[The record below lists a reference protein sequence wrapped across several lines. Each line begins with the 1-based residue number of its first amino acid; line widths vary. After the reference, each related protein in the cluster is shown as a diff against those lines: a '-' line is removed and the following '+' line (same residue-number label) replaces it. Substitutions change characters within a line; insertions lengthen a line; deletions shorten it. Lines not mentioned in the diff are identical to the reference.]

1 MSEKFY
7 NPDLDPEEF
16 RKLGYRVVDM
26 ITDYYASIR
35 KVRVFPKATSREVEQ
50 VFDEELPVSEQ
61 NPDDILNE
69 WQEKVLPYTTHL
81 GSPRYFGYVNG
92 SGSMIGT
99 LAAALS
105 NSVNMNPGGW
115 KASPAATEIE
125 RRTIKWI
132 AELIGY
138 PVNCGGLLTSG
149 GTMANFTALLTALRN
164 KAPYNTTEDG
174 LQNKDFDSRFTIYMS
189 DHEGHVSITRV
200 ADLLNLGRKSIRRIK
215 SRDDFTMDPEA
226 LRVRIKKD
234 IEAGLTPLCVVAQ
247 VGSINVGAIDPLE
260 EIAGICRDFD
270 IWFHAD
276 GACGAVGAMLPEKK
290 HLYRGLEL
298 ADSVTLDPHKW
309 LYISYECGC
318 VLVRDEEKLRRSFS
332 MTASYLKGVLPTE
345 YTGLNYFEHG
355 PQMSRSFKALKVWM
369 TLKAYGAEG
378 YRKLLAQNI
387 RCAEYLDKLVRESDD
402 YQAYHKPLLF
412 IYSFRYAPKKYQK
425 LLHNEPAKSDAV
437 NQYLDQL
444 NQTIADEIQISGMAF
459 VMTTRLLGRT
469 VLRLSICSHRT
480 TPEDIDRVF
489 NKLTELGDQFDLGKF
504 TSISSH
510 ETE

>member
-35 KVRVFPKATSREVEQ
+35 EVQVFQKATSAEVEK
-50 VFDEELPVSEQ
+50 VFDEKLPENEQ

-105 NSVNMNPGGW
+105 NSVNMNSGGW

-174 LQNKDFDSRFTIYMS
+174 LQNMDFDSRFTIYMS

-200 ADLLNLGRKSIRRIK
+200 ADLLNLGRKSIRKVK
-215 SRDDFTMDPEA
+215 SRDDFTMDPDD
-226 LRVRIKKD
+226 LRVTIEKDMKK
-234 IEAGLTPLCVVAQ
+234 V
-247 VGSINVGAIDPLE
+247 
-260 EIAGICRDFD
+260 F
-270 IWFHAD
+270 FH
-276 GACGAVGAMLPEKK
+276 
-290 HLYRGLEL
+290 
-298 ADSVTLDPHKW
+298 
-309 LYISYECGC
+309 
-318 VLVRDEEKLRRSFS
+318 
-332 MTASYLKGVLPTE
+332 
-345 YTGLNYFEHG
+345 
-355 PQMSRSFKALKVWM
+355 
-369 TLKAYGAEG
+369 
-378 YRKLLAQNI
+378 
-387 RCAEYLDKLVRESDD
+387 
-402 YQAYHKPLLF
+402 
-412 IYSFRYAPKKYQK
+412 
-425 LLHNEPAKSDAV
+425 
-437 NQYLDQL
+437 
-444 NQTIADEIQISGMAF
+444 F
-459 VMTTRLLGRT
+459 V
-469 VLRLSICSHRT
+469 
-480 TPEDIDRVF
+480 
-489 NKLTELGDQFDLGKF
+489 
-504 TSISSH
+504 
-510 ETE
+510 